1 MGSIVFGALSPSWAA
16 DSVMRITY
24 SQVWVWDLYVSH
36 GAWFVR
42 CVYGSFFLL
51 VGGWLCQ
58 WVFVLQD
65 DLAHRKLLVRRPN
78 ARRMRAGYTQ
88 SPSPPHPEYQVP
100 RGAGVLLWF
109 KHLFTVALM
118 NPRWSFCNLTGRWGC
133 KEHLVR
139 AFPPR
144 RIPIFP
150 LEDLD

>member
-1 MGSIVFGALSPSWAA
+1 MKSSGTSDPWTESWGWSLFFFWIHQASFQASLVFYWFLSP
-16 DSVMRITY
+16 
-24 SQVWVWDLYVSH
+24 
-36 GAWFVR
+36 
-42 CVYGSFFLL
+42 
-51 VGGWLCQ
+51 VGGRLSQ

-65 DLAHRKLLVRRPN
+65 DLAHRKLLVRRLN

-88 SPSPPHPEYQVP
+88 SPSPPYPEYQVP

-118 NPRWSFCNLTGRWGC
+118 NPRWSFCNLTGCWGC
-133 KEHLVR
+133 KEHLLR